1 VVSATSDIE
10 APPATMTR
18 PPLAVTGGHA
28 AAHAPVQA
36 DVVPL
41 SASNAYTV
49 KPLPVVRIVPS
60 AVCRSVSALLPAA
73 PAPPAGGGVGAGG
86 HGAPPPGGKAPPA
99 APAPPAAAP
108 ATTASGLPQRP
119 SARSGPTGLI
129 IVATSFL
136 PSRFRASD
144 RVGQTG

>member
-1 VVSATSDIE
+1 
-10 APPATMTR
+10 MTR

-49 KPLPVVRIVPS
+49 KPLPVARIVPS

-73 PAPPAGGGVGAGG
+73 PAPPAGALDGAGWYS
-86 HGAPPPGGKAPPA
+86 AALPPGEVPHA
-99 APAPPAAAP
+99 ATATAAAAT